1 MRLPKP
7 VRIKCTIATLPQ
19 TVVFIALLPLMG
31 TNPLLGVSIILEAGM
46 VPMSLFS
53 ESAKLC
59 TEHLLCCRVVV
70 SGILY
75 VAKLIYL

>member
-1 MRLPKP
+1 MYNCNP
-7 VRIKCTIATLPQ
+7 ATNSSFHSF
-19 TVVFIALLPLMG
+19 TTTLMG
-31 TNPLLGVSIILEAGM
+31 TNPLLGVSVILEAGM

-59 TEHLLCCRVVV
+59 TEHLLCCRVV